1 MRRREIWGAL
11 PGPARFLVVNQ
22 FGVWLGFFL
31 VVPLLATRG
40 TVELGISSAAV
51 GLVLGWRTF
60 SQQGLMFGA
69 GLFADRIG
77 LRAALLIGS
86 AARSVSL
93 VMLAFAEHLWS
104 LLVAI
109 TVFGLAGSLIAPAT
123 RAYLG
128 VAAGEQRTEAFALF
142 NSASVLGSAFGPLIA
157 VAASPLGFK
166 TTCLLAALVFTVMA
180 AGQLL
185 VLPPAPTPTA
195 PSLGQA
201 VLAILRSRRLLL
213 FSAASSGQYAVW
225 NGAFLLLPLEATRL
239 TGKAAIGTGAVF
251 VLIAVTTVLLQVRLL
266 AVQRRLGTIRAAA
279 AGIALTA
286 VGFGAV
292 VLTRAGW
299 PEDAVPAS
307 ALEGPGS
314 SGPGSLGGADLV
326 PVALLLAGTVV
337 IAAGNALA
345 VPPIQDLTAALAP
358 PGQVAAAYGIGGLFA
373 GGVSAV
379 VVPLVGRVDD
389 LGRAAGQ
396 LWPAPAVVCVV
407 ALLSAFAVR
416 LMYRDADS

>member
-1 MRRREIWGAL
+1 MRRREMWGAL
-11 PGPARFLVVNQ
+11 SGPARFLIVNQ

-93 VMLAFAEHLWS
+93 VMLAFAEQLWS

-109 TVFGLAGSLIAPAT
+109 TVFGLAGSLIAPST

-128 VAAGEQRTEAFALF
+128 VAAGARRSEAFSLF
-142 NSASVLGSAFGPLIA
+142 NSASVLGSAVGPLVA
-157 VAASPLGFK
+157 VAASPLGFE
-166 TTCLLAALVFTVMA
+166 TTCLLAALVFTAMA
-180 AGQLL
+180 VGQLL
-185 VLPPAPTPTA
+185 VLPPAPQPTA
-195 PSLGQA
+195 PSLGRA

-213 FSAASSGQYAVW
+213 FSAAASGQYAVW

-239 TGKAAIGTGAVF
+239 TGHAAVGTGAVF
-251 VLIAVTTVLLQVRLL
+251 VLIAVTTVVLQVRLL
-266 AVQRRLGTIRAAA
+266 TVQRRLGSIRAAA

-299 PEDAVPAS
+299 PEDV
-307 ALEGPGS
+307 
-314 SGPGSLGGADLV
+314 V
-326 PVALLLAGTVV
+326 PVGSGWPGAAVLAPVGLLLAGTVV

-358 PGQVAAAYGIGGLFA
+358 PGQVAAAYGINGLFA
-373 GGVSAV
+373 GTVSAV

-389 LGRAAGQ
+389 FGQ
-396 LWPAPAVVCVV
+396 VSGHRWTAPALVCLV
-407 ALLSAFAVR
+407 ALGSALAVR
-416 LMYRDADS
+416 QMSRDLDS

>member
-1 MRRREIWGAL
+1 MRRREIWGTL
-11 PGPARFLVVNQ
+11 SGPARFLVVNQ

-93 VMLAFAEHLWS
+93 VMLAFAEQLWS

-109 TVFGLAGSLIAPAT
+109 TVFGLAGSLIAPST

-128 VAAGEQRTEAFALF
+128 VAAGERRSEAFALF
-142 NSASVLGSAFGPLIA
+142 NSASVLGSAIGPLIA
-157 VAASPLGFK
+157 VAASPLGFR
-166 TTCLLAALVFTVMA
+166 TTCLLAAVVFTAMA
-180 AGQLL
+180 VGQLR

-195 PSLGQA
+195 PALKQA
-201 VLAILRSRRLLL
+201 VLAILRSRRLLR
-213 FSAASSGQYAVW
+213 FSASASGQYAVW

-239 TGKAAIGTGAVF
+239 TGYAAVGTGTVF
-251 VLIAVTTVLLQVRLL
+251 VLIAVTTVALQVRLL
-266 AVQRRLGTIRAAA
+266 VLQRRLGTIRAAA
-279 AGIALTA
+279 AGVALTA

-292 VLTRAGW
+292 VATRAGW
-299 PEDAVPAS
+299 PEDVVP
-307 ALEGPGS
+307 
-314 SGPGSLGGADLV
+314 GGGQLV
-326 PVALLLAGTVV
+326 PIGLLLVGTVV

-358 PGQVAAAYGIGGLFA
+358 PGQVAAAYGINGLFA
-373 GGVSAV
+373 GTVSAV

-389 LGRAAGQ
+389 LGQASGQ
-396 LWPAPAVVCVV
+396 RWTAPALVCLV
-407 ALLSAFAVR
+407 ALVSALAVR
-416 LMYRDADS
+416 LMYRNADS